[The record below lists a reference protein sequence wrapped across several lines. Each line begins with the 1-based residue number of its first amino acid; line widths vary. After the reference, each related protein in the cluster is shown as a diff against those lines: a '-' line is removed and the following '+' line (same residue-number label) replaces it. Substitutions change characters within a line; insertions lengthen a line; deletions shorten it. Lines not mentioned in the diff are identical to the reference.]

1 MCSRVEV
8 YIMSDKINR
17 ELEKGMTKAIVGLK
31 ELQREQAEKQDKKHW
46 SKLDVPFS
54 LQEGL
59 SKYTKYEL
67 DEIRKSLQIKGAS
80 SLKKA
85 ELIALLDEKI
95 PAMLKEICSLLDEEG
110 FSLLTNMAV
119 NGGYIIA
126 PKLERH
132 QIEYFRASG
141 LIYTGIFK
149 GKKILSVPAELI
161 EPLKFLEKN
170 VEVKSITSRNTE
182 WIKLTSGLLYYYG
195 ALSIW
200 EIVEF
205 LESYTQEKLDIH
217 AYLEVM
223 YNGDPINKGISVN
236 EDGFSNIRVV
246 DPSRVKQEH
255 QMRKSVPFFPFTKEQ
270 LLKAGEPGFVDRNS
284 SYVQLVDYITK
295 NYKINR
301 VEADSIVEECVYAT
315 RIVESPNPI
324 MQYLAERFEFE
335 SLEEVK
341 ALMDKLVYLMNN
353 TRKWSLKGHT
363 STELGNQK
371 RKSLLPL
378 PQTMSNQSHNKSDEK
393 IGRNEP
399 CPCGS
404 NKKYKKCCG
413 R

>member
-1 MCSRVEV
+1 MSRKT
-8 YIMSDKINR
+8 DR
-17 ELEKGMTKAIVGLK
+17 ELENSMLQAINGLK
-31 ELQREQAEKQDKKHW
+31 ELPRDQAEKQDKKLW
-46 SKLDVPFS
+46 SKIYVPFS

-67 DEIRKSLQIKGAS
+67 DEIRKNLQIKGAS

-85 ELIALLDEKI
+85 ELIAFLQEKI
-95 PAMLKEICSLLDEEG
+95 PALLKEVCSLLDEERFG
-110 FSLLTNMAV
+110 LLTKLAV
-119 NGGYIIA
+119 NGGYITA

-132 QIEYFRASG
+132 QVEYFRASG
-141 LIYTGIFK
+141 LIYSGTFD
-149 GKKILSVPAELI
+149 GKKVLAVPSELV

-170 VEVKSITSRNTE
+170 VEVKSLIRRNTE

-217 AYLEVM
+217 AFLEVIF
-223 YNGDPINKGISVN
+223 NGDPINKGISLN
-236 EDGFSNIRVV
+236 EDGFSSIRVF
-246 DPSRVKQEH
+246 DPIKVKQEH
-255 QMRKSVPFFPFTKEQ
+255 QMKKSVPFYPFTKEQ

-284 SYVQLVDYITK
+284 SYVQLVDFITK

-301 VEADSIVEECVYAT
+301 VEADFIVEECVYAT
-315 RIVESPNPI
+315 RIVESPNHI

-341 ALMDKLVYLMNN
+341 ALMDKVVYLMNN
-353 TRKWSLKGHT
+353 TRKWSLKGYT

-371 RKSLLPL
+371 K
-378 PQTMSNQSHNKSDEK
+378 TDEK

-404 NKKYKKCCG
+404 NKKHKKCCG

>member
-1 MCSRVEV
+1 MSRKT
-8 YIMSDKINR
+8 DK
-17 ELEKGMTKAIVGLK
+17 ELENTMLQALSGLK
-31 ELQREQAEKQDKKHW
+31 ELRREQEEKQDKKHW
-46 SKLDVPFS
+46 SKIDVPFT

-59 SKYTKYEL
+59 NKYTKYEL

-85 ELIALLDEKI
+85 ELIALLAEKI
-95 PAMLKEICSLLDEEG
+95 PAFLKEVCCQLDEER
-110 FSLLTNMAV
+110 FDLLTKIAV
-119 NGGYIIA
+119 NGGYITA

-132 QIEYFRASG
+132 QIEYFRTSG
-141 LIYTGIFK
+141 LIYTGTFK
-149 GKKILSVPAELI
+149 GKEILSLPAELI

-170 VEVKSITSRNTE
+170 VEVKSIVSRNTE
-182 WIKLTSGLLYYYG
+182 WIKLSSGLLYYYG

-205 LESYTQEKLDIH
+205 LESYTKEQLDIH
-217 AYLEVM
+217 AYLEVI
-223 YNGDPINKGISVN
+223 YNGNPINKGIAVN
-236 EDGFSNIRVV
+236 EDGFSNIRVF
-246 DPSRVKQEH
+246 DHSRVKQEH
-255 QMRKSVPFFPFTKEQ
+255 QMRKSVPFYPFTKEQ

-284 SYVQLVDYITK
+284 SYVQLVNFITK

-315 RIVESPNPI
+315 RIDDNPNHI
-324 MQYLAERFEFE
+324 MQYLANRFEFE
-335 SLEEVK
+335 SLEEIQ
-341 ALMDKLVYLMNN
+341 ALMDKVVYLMNN

-363 STELGNQK
+363 STELGNQE

-378 PQTMSNQSHNKSDEK
+378 PQTMSSQSHNKSDEK